1 MPVKKWSDAGQII
14 VKKLISHPLFV
25 MADEIYCYVDCKGEV
40 YTSDI
45 FITAW
50 KMGKKTAAP
59 RIENG
64 EMDFYYIERF
74 DDLDLGTYGIP
85 EPVTTKKANGN
96 NVLVVMPGVAFDKH
110 KNRIGFGKGF
120 YDKYLEKHLDYRRI
134 ALAFSL
140 QIVKDI
146 PADTHDIKPEFVI
159 TEEEIYE

>member
-1 MPVKKWSDAGQII
+1 MPLKKWSDAGQII
-14 VKKLISHPLFV
+14 VEKLISHPLFV

-64 EMDFYYIERF
+64 KMEFYYIERF
-74 DDLDLGTYGIP
+74 GDLDLGTYGIP
-85 EPVTTKKANGN
+85 EPITTEKANGK
-96 NVLVVMPGVAFDKH
+96 NVLVIMPGIAFDAN

-134 ALAFSL
+134 ALAFSM
-140 QIVKDI
+140 QIVENI
-146 PADTHDIKPEFVI
+146 PADAHDIRPEVII
-159 TEEEIYE
+159 TEEQIYE